1 MLSIVKLILSISL
14 DTFSTQ
20 NAKQVRNHLS
30 EMEQISMELSG
41 MDKIFAN
48 ILTLKA
54 QNDKLSL
61 EFIKQYF
68 CDIYDYFEVIL
79 GG

>member
-1 MLSIVKLILSISL
+1 
-14 DTFSTQ
+14 
-20 NAKQVRNHLS
+20 
-30 EMEQISMELSG
+30 